1 MYRLYGGIFPLRRR
15 LAAEHT
21 KVVWENPEGNI
32 RFVMW
37 KTPAFFRIFGGKLGG
52 KCEKSIFF
60 RRYREVKNPVR
71 LTRGDNCGL
80 NDLVRD
86 VKKDFA
92 QSVDRMSRKRYNDK
106 RNLQREGRRVNSFL
120 HRTWAEVNLDRLRD
134 NLAAIRGV
142 LSPGCRIMGIVKA
155 DAYGHGAV
163 EVARELQ
170 QDGADWFGVS
180 NLEEA
185 IQLRQA
191 GIERPILVISHTPP
205 EEAAQLAQHRVTQTV
220 LSSEY
225 GQALSREAQ
234 RLGLSLPIHIKVD
247 TGMSRVG
254 FFCHE
259 TAEIPATAEKIVA
272 VCRLPGL
279 QPEGI
284 FTHFASA
291 DEEDDGGFTEKQFA
305 LFTGVIDAA
314 RQQGIEFSLRHCCNS
329 AATLRFPHMHLDM
342 VRPGIILYGLM
353 PDRWMAAR
361 WGAAL
366 RPVMALKTAV
376 TQVKEVP
383 AGTTLSYNRTYTA
396 PAPIRVATVPI
407 GYGDG
412 YCRSLS
418 NKGQM
423 QIDGQLV
430 PVIGRVCMDQCML
443 DVTALPG
450 VQVGTE
456 VTVFGGDT
464 LTADMVAAW
473 MGTINYEVIC
483 LLSKRIPR
491 LYYRRG
497 QLVGKLNYILM
508 RE

>member
-1 MYRLYGGIFPLRRR
+1 M
-15 LAAEHT
+15 
-21 KVVWENPEGNI
+21 
-32 RFVMW
+32 
-37 KTPAFFRIFGGKLGG
+37 
-52 KCEKSIFF
+52 
-60 RRYREVKNPVR
+60 
-71 LTRGDNCGL
+71 
-80 NDLVRD
+80 
-86 VKKDFA
+86 
-92 QSVDRMSRKRYNDK
+92 
-106 RNLQREGRRVNSFL
+106 NSFL
-120 HRTWAEVNLDRLRD
+120 HRTWAEVDLNRLRD

-142 LSPGCRIMGIVKA
+142 LTPGCRIMGIVKA

-163 EVARELQ
+163 EIARALQ

-191 GIERPILVISHTPP
+191 GIERPILVISHTPT
-205 EEAAQLAQHRVTQTV
+205 EEAVQLAQYRVTQTV
-220 LSSEY
+220 LSEEY

-234 RLGLSLPIHIKVD
+234 RLAVTLPIHIKVD

-259 TAEIPATAEKIVA
+259 ADEIPSTAEKIVS

-279 QPEGI
+279 LAEGI

-291 DEEDDGGFTEKQFA
+291 DEEDDGGFTQKQFS
-305 LFTGVIDAA
+305 LFTGVIEAA
-314 RQQGIEFSLRHCCNS
+314 RKQGVEFSLRHCCNS
-329 AATLRFPHMHLDM
+329 AATLRFPQMHLDM

-353 PDRWMAAR
+353 PDGWMAKT
-361 WGAAL
+361 WGAVL
-366 RPVMALKTAV
+366 RPVMALKTVV
-376 TQVKEVP
+376 TQVKEIP
-383 AGTTLSYNRTYTA
+383 AGTTVSYGRTYTA
-396 PAPIRVATVPI
+396 SAPIRVATVPI

-418 NKGQM
+418 NKGRM
-423 QIDGQLV
+423 LIHGQPV

-443 DVTALPG
+443 DVSALTD

-456 VTVFGGDT
+456 VTVFGRDT
-464 LTADMVAAW
+464 LTADAVAGW

-483 LLSKRIPR
+483 LLSKRVPR
-491 LYYRRG
+491 LFYRDGR
-497 QLVGKLNYILM
+497 LVGKLDYILK